1 MAKAIDGGTL
11 RDNLTDIYGNG
22 NRLVYLNDVLDLIDE
37 QPTLTPPNEWVSVE
51 NAVPDP
57 GERVLATDGTFVGEA
72 YRTSANTWYR
82 HTGFPWRDC
91 LQSIVTLWMPLPTAD
106 KDNHVPAKAPNEPL
120 TIEQMREMLERSEII
135 GAAVIVSDGDV
146 LCCGVL
152 DERADDG
159 ICASTGA
166 SGEWLKEKD
175 YGDGWLAYAYP
186 AARIDREKWEPC
198 DACSNAKHI
207 VGLALAIMDDG
218 SDHRIDTKMN
228 CEYSFCPNCG
238 RPLTDEAWA
247 ELERRVCGEV

>member
-1 MAKAIDGGTL
+1 MARAIDQDEVLYQLERL
-11 RDNLTDIYGNG
+11 RLDAQLKDECEEEAIK
-22 NRLVYLNDVLDLIDE
+22 RCISAVKLV
-37 QPTLTPPNEWVSVE
+37 PTLTPPNEWVSVE

-120 TIEQMREMLERSEII
+120 TLEQLRGTPHGKIKDKTLQHIC
-135 GAAVIVSDGDV
+135 D
-146 LCCGVL
+146 
-152 DERADDG
+152 RAN
-159 ICASTGA
+159 
-166 SGEWLKEKD
+166 E
-175 YGDGWLAYAYP
+175 LAYAYP
-186 AARIDREKWEPC
+186 ASRIGREKWEPC